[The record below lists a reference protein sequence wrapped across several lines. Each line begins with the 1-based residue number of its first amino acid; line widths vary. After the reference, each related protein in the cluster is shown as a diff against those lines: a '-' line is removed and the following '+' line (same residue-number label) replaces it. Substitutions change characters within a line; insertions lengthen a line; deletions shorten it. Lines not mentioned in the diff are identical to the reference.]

1 MFGSRRP
8 SIVSSRLTWTLAP
21 LTLPSSTHRRC
32 RRLPRR
38 RRRRCASHL
47 EWSRIRRSPPRT
59 RRIPRGPSW
68 PWPGRRSGW
77 CMAILWTAAA
87 PYPARSFRWTLPAAL
102 AVAWAWALLTP
113 LVFRL
118 TRRVLPS
125 RVGWAPSLLAHAV
138 AAIACAALLTWW
150 RRLVMAYF
158 ANWSPEPFLPTLVYW
173 FDVWLFVYASLVVVG
188 HALSLRR
195 RYVDRTVRA
204 HLLEAQLAR
213 AQLQFL
219 ELQLQPHFLF
229 NALNAIQELA
239 HETPQAAERML
250 RRLHAL
256 LSISLERSGR
266 DEVTLGEEVSRAR
279 AVPRHP
285 AHAILRLARRRD
297 RGSRRSCG
305 ARSSRTSSCSR
316 WWRTRSGTGSRC
328 ARRRVEWW

>member
-1 MFGSRRP
+1 MSATSAPTP
-8 SIVSSRLTWTLAP
+8 SPVRF
-21 LTLPSSTHRRC
+21 
-32 RRLPRR
+32 
-38 RRRRCASHL
+38 
-47 EWSRIRRSPPRT
+47 PPRMVANSPLSAT
-59 RRIPRGPSW
+59 HPSRPTW
-68 PWPGRRSGW
+68 AIVA
-77 CMAILWTAAA
+77 MAWTAFGVVHGDRLDGGGQVSRGSISLDPSGGARGGVGVGAPHPPRLSADAA
-87 PYPARSFRWTLPAAL
+87 HA
-102 AVAWAWALLTP
+102 
-113 LVFRL
+113 
-118 TRRVLPS
+118 PS

-150 RRLVMAYF
+150 RRLVMSYF
-158 ANWSPEPFLPTLVYW
+158 ANWTPEPFLPTFVYW

-239 HETPQAAERML
+239 HEAPQAAERML

-266 DEVTLGEEVSRAR
+266 DEVTLGEECRGAG

-285 AHAILRLARRRD
+285 AHPILGLAGRGDRGPRGAQARARAASHPAAAGGERDPARAFGSAGAGAGGGDGGAARRTPR
-297 RGSRRSCG
+297 
-305 ARSSRTSSCSR
+305 A
-316 WWRTRSGTGSRC
+316 
-328 ARRRVEWW
+328 ARRG